1 MNEIRCIFCEI
12 ESNHFVIEENG
23 YKGKKCPQ
31 CGLIYISPQPSFDE
45 IVNLYGHDD
54 AHISAESH
62 ISADFSKKLYA
73 KHHLRI
79 IRSVIKSGML
89 LEIGAGAGY
98 FLDEA
103 RKIGFNP
110 HGLELNR
117 VQAKYIRNKLS
128 IPCEE
133 SPLNTS
139 IFEGKQFDVVY
150 HCDVISHFFDPISD
164 FRKINETMKDE
175 SFLIFE
181 TGNLGEVDQMYFK
194 YFERFQ
200 YPDHLFFFSTDNL
213 VDLLEKTGFKF
224 INIYRYSLLHQLMA
238 IKALSVIKNSIQ
250 KHVLKSNEKEKH
262 LSDGGG
268 VDLQYVANSKSFN
281 TKSFVIKSIKNAYQ
295 YFNYVLRYKIGHI
308 APNAHRP
315 QTVIVVAKKI
325 RQSHLSQNS
334 QLGDPPDCY
343 SAALHGGR

>member
-1 MNEIRCIFCEI
+1 MNEIRCIFCET
-12 ESNHFVIEENG
+12 ESNHVVIEENG

-31 CGLIYISPQPSFDE
+31 CGLIYISPRPSFDE
-45 IVNLYGHDD
+45 IVDLYGHDD

-62 ISADFSKKLYA
+62 ISAGFSKRLYA
-73 KHHLRI
+73 RHHLRI
-79 IRSVIKSGML
+79 IRSFVKSGTL

-103 RKIGFNP
+103 RKMGLDPYGIEFNP
-110 HGLELNR
+110 I
-117 VQAKYIRNKLS
+117 QANHIRNKLS

-164 FRKINETMKDE
+164 FKKINEIMKDE

-194 YFERFQ
+194 HFQRFQ

-213 VDLLEKTGFKF
+213 VDLLKKTGFDFVK
-224 INIYRYSLLHQLMA
+224 IYRYSILPELKGMKTLTG
-238 IKALSVIKNSIQ
+238 IKNSIK
-250 KHVLKSNEKEKH
+250 KHVFKSNEKEER
-262 LSDGGG
+262 LSEGSS
-268 VDLQYVANSKSFN
+268 VTIQSATNSQSFN
-281 TKSFVIKSIKNAYQ
+281 AKSFVKKSVRNVFQ
-295 YFNYVLRYKIGHI
+295 YFVYVLRYKIGRI

-315 QTVIVVAKKI
+315 QTVIVVARKR
-325 RQSHLSQNS
+325 RQTTEN
-334 QLGDPPDCY
+334 
-343 SAALHGGR
+343 R